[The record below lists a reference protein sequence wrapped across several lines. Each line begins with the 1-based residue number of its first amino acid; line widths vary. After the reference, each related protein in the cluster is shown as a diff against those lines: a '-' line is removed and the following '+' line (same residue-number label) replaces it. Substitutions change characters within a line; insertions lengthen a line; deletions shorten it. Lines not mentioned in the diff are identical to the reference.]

1 LLTIGLGCSTR
12 EVRRLWSAIKNSP
25 NCKSKEELINEKEK
39 VHFWSLAEQIR
50 LILLRN
56 GAFLFNI
63 DENLEYPGTLRM
75 EMLLSS
81 WAQHLLQ
88 LSRMAKPESKQ
99 PSREQK
105 PLMSSQIRDP
115 LNLKYFES
123 SRLVLWT
130 AFSLTTPRAI
140 TIEKIMVR

>member
-1 LLTIGLGCSTR
+1 MVSDQ
-12 EVRRLWSAIKNSP
+12 E
-25 NCKSKEELINEKEK
+25 
-39 VHFWSLAEQIR
+39 LAELQKQRGVDQRKRESSFLEFGRTDR
-50 LILLRN
+50 LIFLRN

-130 AFSLTTPRAI
+130 AFSLTTSRARAI
-140 TIEKIMVR
+140 TIERIIVR

>member
-1 LLTIGLGCSTR
+1 MVSDQELAELQKQRGVDQR
-12 EVRRLWSAIKNSP
+12 K
-25 NCKSKEELINEKEK
+25 KEI

-50 LILLRN
+50 LIFLRN

-130 AFSLTTPRAI
+130 AFSPTTSRAI
-140 TIEKIMVR
+140 TIERIMVR